1 MKFFTTDHVKKFIT
15 KQWGI
20 QSSKKYKVKLR
31 FCPSYHALIQHTQSK
46 FKFIQILSQT
56 ENFKPIEDDYFISE
70 LANESEI
77 VEQKDTKVIQF
88 FYQITKEEMES
99 SSEEIS
105 SDEENSTT
113 MSMKSG

>member
-1 MKFFTTDHVKKFIT
+1 MADHCSISINNPILQGIPQSEEDIQRMKFFTTDHVHKFIA

-20 QSSKKYKVKLR
+20 QNSKKYDVKLK

-56 ENFKPIEDDYFISE
+56 EIFKTMDDEFFISE

-77 VEQKDTKVIQF
+77 IE
-88 FYQITKEEMES
+88 
-99 SSEEIS
+99 
-105 SDEENSTT
+105 
-113 MSMKSG
+113 

>member
-1 MKFFTTDHVKKFIT
+1 MADHCQISINNPVLQGLPESDQDIQRMKFFTTDHLQKFIA

-20 QSSKKYKVKLR
+20 QNSKKYQVKLR

-56 ENFKPIEDDYFISE
+56 EIFKIIDGDYFISE

-77 VEQKDTKVIQF
+77 FEQKDTKIV
-88 FYQITKEEMES
+88 
-99 SSEEIS
+99 
-105 SDEENSTT
+105 
-113 MSMKSG
+113 